1 MEASKD
7 SQEQI
12 DHQTCFTICRRTCL
26 WRSAVLYS
34 WSAKARNWKEKIG
47 REHSRFKM
55 MTQNLTNSSR
65 TICVWRSIPG
75 NYHLLE
81 P

>member
-1 MEASKD
+1 MQLMEASKD

-34 WSAKARNWKEKIG
+34 
-47 REHSRFKM
+47 
-55 MTQNLTNSSR
+55 
-65 TICVWRSIPG
+65 
-75 NYHLLE
+75 
-81 P
+81 

>member
-55 MTQNLTNSSR
+55 
-65 TICVWRSIPG
+65 
-75 NYHLLE
+75 
-81 P
+81 